1 MIFIDF
7 NVFLPM
13 LVDSP
18 SIDQAGGCRE
28 SRNSKSAF
36 GDDGLRNAKK
46 ITCYGIRDFE
56 STHLTKN
63 IFFGF
68 LTWGNGF
75 PAPRRFSQIS
85 EISEIW
91 SPAGELWRDL
101 RPAGKRPGRILI
113 DFRWI
118 FFSPGSKSHGFSLA
132 GDENLLIFLNFMFFA
147 DLLRIYKGGPFFRQI

>member
-1 MIFIDF
+1 
-7 NVFLPM
+7 M
-13 LVDSP
+13 LVDFP

-36 GDDGLRNAKK
+36 GDDGLSNAKK
-46 ITCYGIRDFE
+46 STCYGIRDFE

-63 IFFGF
+63 IFSGF

-75 PAPRRFSQIS
+75 PAPRCFLRIC

-101 RPAGKRPGRILI
+101 RPAGKRPGRILM

-118 FFSPGSKSHGFSLA
+118 FFSPGSKSHGFALA
-132 GDENLLIFLNFMFFA
+132 GDENLSILFIFIDFH
-147 DLLRIYKGGPFFRQI
+147 

>member
-28 SRNSKSAF
+28 SRNSKSVF
-36 GDDGLRNAKK
+36 GGDGLSNAKK
-46 ITCYGIRDFE
+46 STCYGIRDFE

-63 IFFGF
+63 NFFGF

-101 RPAGKRPGRILI
+101 RPAGKRPGRNLI
-113 DFRWI
+113 DFSWN

-132 GDENLLIFLNFMFFA
+132 GDGNPLILSIFIDF
-147 DLLRIYKGGPFFRQI
+147 Q